1 MIKVLKKVFSPV
13 IMERALAQFG
23 SVSIKLF
30 ALYSLLGVVAVVLIV
45 LLRKKMGKTTE
56 LSDILSGMVLA
67 VYISIMLQLTL
78 VCRESGSRIGIELDM
93 FHGLLGPDT
102 ERHWLMVAYAILNCL
117 LFVPFGVVLSLFSF
131 VYERKPVIQFLLVL
145 LISFAVSMVIEC
157 VQLIT
162 QRGYYE
168 VQDLMLNTL
177 GGILGWVLFRIVY
190 LFGTILKHRKVE
202 E

>member
-1 MIKVLKKVFSPV
+1 MIKVLKKIFSPV

-93 FHGLLGPDT
+93 FHGLFGPDT

-131 VYERKPVIQFLLVL
+131 VYERRPVIQFLLVL

-177 GGILGWVLFRIVY
+177 GGILGWVLFRIIY

>member
-177 GGILGWVLFRIVY
+177 GGILGWVLFRIIY

>member
-45 LLRKKMGKTTE
+45 LLRKKMRKTTE

-177 GGILGWVLFRIVY
+177 GGILGWVLFRIIY

>member
-1 MIKVLKKVFSPV
+1 MIKVLKKIFSPV

-131 VYERKPVIQFLLVL
+131 VYERRPVIQFLLVL

-177 GGILGWVLFRIVY
+177 GGILGWVLFRIIY